1 MMISEP
7 HKDMAAE
14 VLSRV
19 HTGECKKR
27 SRGYFVARAFLWGA
41 LVLSLAAS
49 VSLIASFIIFNEY
62 ISGENHLLSFG
73 WRGAMA
79 FLTILPWSLILLE
92 ILLLIALEVVARR
105 FSFGYRTPILYLFG
119 GIIAF
124 GVFVAALINTTPI
137 HQMLLDK
144 ADHDDLPVVG
154 RWYKAVHDSHESEG
168 VFRGVIVSVAT
179 DTFVVAH
186 NDLDNDPDD
195 GVKMVMLPPSIQATS
210 FHTGDRVIIA
220 GDATNS
226 MIQAYGI
233 ERW

>member
-1 MMISEP
+1 MTSEP
-7 HKDMAAE
+7 NKDMAAE

-19 HTGECKKR
+19 HAGDCRRR
-27 SRGYFVARAFLWGA
+27 SRWYFITRTFLWGA
-41 LVLSLAAS
+41 FVLSLAAS
-49 VSLIASFIIFNEY
+49 ASLIASFIIFNEY
-62 ISGENHLLSFG
+62 VSGENHLLSFG

-92 ILLLIALEVVARR
+92 ILLLVSLEMAARR

-124 GVFVAALINTTPI
+124 GVFIAALINTTPI

-154 RWYKAVHDSHESEG
+154 HWYKAVHDSHESAG

-179 DTFVVAH
+179 NTFVVAH

-195 GVKMVMLPPSIQATS
+195 GVKIVLLPRSIQAAA
-210 FHTGDRVIIA
+210 FHVGDRVIIA